1 MHWRRLRC
9 YRNVWRK
16 RVTVSKFDSFL
27 KRVFSTTGL
36 ETQTELASVLRI
48 NRSAITQ
55 ARKKDSIPANW
66 VLQLYRVYGF
76 DPDWLERGTGKTFLR
91 ADSEKETKFKHVP
104 KVRARLSAGGGSFEV
119 GAEIQGYYAFRT
131 EWLLTKGNPERM
143 VLMDIFGNSMEPELK
158 DGDSVLIDES
168 QKDILSGAVFALGV
182 DDTILVKRLEKHPN
196 TLVLLSENR
205 DYAPIYLKGSERD
218 SVRIIGKV
226 IWAARE
232 FR

>member
-1 MHWRRLRC
+1 MTLS
-9 YRNVWRK
+9 NI
-16 RVTVSKFDSFL
+16 DSFL
-27 KRVFSTTGL
+27 KRVFTSTGL

-55 ARKKDSIPANW
+55 ARKKGSIPANW
-66 VLQLYRVYGF
+66 VLQLYRIYGF
-76 DPDWLERGTGKTFLR
+76 NPDWLERGTGETFLK
-91 ADSEKETKFKHVP
+91 ADREKEMKFKHVP
-104 KVRARLSAGGGSFEV
+104 KVKARLSAGGGSFEI
-119 GAEIQGYYAFRT
+119 GSEIQGYYAFQT
-131 EWLLTKGNPERM
+131 EWLRTKGNTDRM

-168 QKDILSGAVFALGV
+168 QKDILSGAVFAVGV
-182 DDTILVKRLEKHPN
+182 DDTILVKRVEKHPN
-196 TLVLLSENR
+196 TLVLLSNNR
-205 DYAPIYLKGSERD
+205 DYAPIYLKDSECE